1 MAEILLIVP
10 AGWVQL
16 DWVAVQNDIPDLNK
30 ANVENWIATNQL
42 IYIQVALMLS
52 GKIPPDAVV
61 EAAKLLDD
69 TYFLVRLG

>member
-10 AGWVQL
+10 AGWIQL

-42 IYIQVALMLS
+42 IYIQDALMLS